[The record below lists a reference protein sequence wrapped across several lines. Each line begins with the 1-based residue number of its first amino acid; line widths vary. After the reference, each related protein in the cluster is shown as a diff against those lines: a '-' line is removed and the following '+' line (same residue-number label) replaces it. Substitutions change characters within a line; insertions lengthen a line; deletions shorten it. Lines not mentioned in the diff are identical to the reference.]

1 MGRKANHNHNK
12 GADGKRS
19 CSNPCMHRRKGTSRR
34 ACRRKTRMDN
44 DAKSER
50 DLNKRLK
57 SWAVNKRLD
66 KLM

>member
-1 MGRKANHNHNK
+1 
-12 GADGKRS
+12 
-19 CSNPCMHRRKGTSRR
+19 MHRRKGTSRR

-44 DAKSER
+44 DAKYER

-57 SWAVNKRLD
+57 AYAVNKRLD